1 MRSSQQ
7 GRVGYGLAVTA
18 ATVFFGC
25 RPAAPP
31 EEHFYDVHIQP
42 ILNASC
48 VGNTSPC
55 HSIAIDPVTNT
66 PTALGNLDLSSFEGV
81 QKRRDVLRTYG
92 SYPQPLLLLKAM
104 PPGSNQIPY
113 QGKFYPSEIQHSG
126 GSPIQPNS
134 EAYFE
139 LKNWL
144 DNGANR
150 DGIAPQ
156 AVANKGVGPCSDA
169 LPPAQSA
176 HQRRRQQPSVSG
188 LQGQHRADA
197 RIVVRLRQLPRLAAG
212 RHVPDLR
219 PQQQHRSGRRDR
231 LQLRAGGGLRDRA
244 ALRSDDGQRRPERDP
259 PAAAGHRGRRRE
271 PHRRDL
277 LPARERTTPGS
288 PGKRGP
294 RRSRPRRR
302 STTGPRPRGRRSSR
316 RTSCRSCWCAAATSR
331 GATAPTDSTTF
342 ASARARS
349 ASSRRRR

>member
-7 GRVGYGLAVTA
+7 GRVGYGLAVAA
-18 ATVFFGC
+18 ATALFGC
-25 RPAAPP
+25 RPAPPP
-31 EEHFYDVHIQP
+31 EQHFYDVHIQP

-55 HSIAIDPVTNT
+55 HSIAVDPVTNS

-156 AVANKGVGPCSDA
+156 AVAEQGCWSLQRRASAGQ
-169 LPPAQSA
+169 PA
-176 HQRRRQQPSVSG
+176 HHRRRQQPSLPG

-197 RIVVRLRQLPRLAAG
+197 RIVVRLRQLPQLAAG

-219 PQQQHRSGRRDR
+219 SGRQRSGRRDR

-244 ALRSDDGQRRPERDP
+244 ARRPDDRW
-259 PAAAGHRGRRRE
+259 
-271 PHRRDL
+271 
-277 LPARERTTPGS
+277 
-288 PGKRGP
+288 
-294 RRSRPRRR
+294 
-302 STTGPRPRGRRSSR
+302 STSI
-316 RTSCRSCWCAAATSR
+316 
-331 GATAPTDSTTF
+331 
-342 ASARARS
+342 RARS
-349 ASSRRRR
+349 SCGRWPSRPAA